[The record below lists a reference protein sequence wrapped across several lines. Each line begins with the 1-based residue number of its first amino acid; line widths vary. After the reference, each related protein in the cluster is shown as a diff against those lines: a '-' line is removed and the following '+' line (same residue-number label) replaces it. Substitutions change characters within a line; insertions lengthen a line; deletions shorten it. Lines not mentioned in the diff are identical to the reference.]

1 MKQSTIE
8 AFRILKRRAKN
19 GDSEAQNVLDVIWH
33 RYENGDYGSLVQS
46 YSKAAVEIIDN
57 ISYESVGKLQAKR
70 GNFLSVKD
78 SLVIDNNQNSS
89 FNRSISSNPKF

>member
-46 YSKAAVEIIDN
+46 YSKAAVE
-57 ISYESVGKLQAKR
+57 VG
-70 GNFLSVKD
+70 
-78 SLVIDNNQNSS
+78 
-89 FNRSISSNPKF
+89 